1 MSRAIAG
8 AGLMVCTSFG
18 MFGQTPAAT
27 PSFEVASVKHAPPP
41 TGMGIRMQMGGDPG
55 RVNYA
60 NVTLKIVMARA
71 YGVKENQITG
81 PDWLNSERY
90 DIVATVA
97 PDTPRDQ
104 IPAMLRKLLA
114 DRFKLTAHKEKKV
127 LPVYALVVGKNG
139 PKLHEAEAQA
149 GMRMSMSPKGR
160 RMTGAVSIENLADT
174 LSRFMDRPV
183 LDMTGIKGTFDVD
196 LEWTADG
203 GQPGLMLGPPGGGPA
218 EGGGGERRPPENP
231 DAPSIFT
238 AVQETLG
245 LRLEG
250 RKNQVDILIVD
261 RAEKDPTEN

>member
-1 MSRAIAG
+1 MIRAIAG

-18 MFGQTPAAT
+18 VFGQAPGAT

-41 TGMGIRMQMGGDPG
+41 TGMGIRMQVGGDAG
-55 RVNYA
+55 RVNYS
-60 NVTLKIVMARA
+60 NITLKVVMARA

-90 DIVATVA
+90 DIVATLA

-104 IPAMLRKLLA
+104 IPSMLQKLLA
-114 DRFKLTAHKEKKV
+114 DRFKLVAHRDEKV

-139 PKLHEAEAQA
+139 PKLHAAEGQA

-160 RMTGAVSIENLADT
+160 RMTGSVSIENLADT
-174 LSRFMDRPV
+174 LSRMMDRPV
-183 LDMTGIKGTFDVD
+183 LDMTGIKGTFDID
-196 LEWTADG
+196 MEWTADG
-203 GQPGLMLGPPGGGPA
+203 AQPGLMLGPPGGGPP
-218 EGGGGERRPPENP
+218 EGGGERRPAENA

-250 RKNQVDILIVD
+250 RKSPVKILIVD
-261 RAEKDPTEN
+261 HAEKDPTEN